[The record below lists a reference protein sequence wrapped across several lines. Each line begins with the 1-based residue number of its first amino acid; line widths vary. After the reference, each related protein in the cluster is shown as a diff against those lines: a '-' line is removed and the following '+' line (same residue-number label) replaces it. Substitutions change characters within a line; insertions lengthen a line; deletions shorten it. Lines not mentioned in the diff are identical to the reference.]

1 MLSANEGA
9 QETKAQG
16 AATTMP
22 PLPPDALIIVPVR
35 NTVLFPGLV
44 LPITL
49 GRPKSIAAA
58 QQAVRDQRQV
68 GILLQRDAEVADPTP
83 IDMHRMG
90 TLANIVRYVTGPD
103 GSHHLICQ
111 GEQRFQIVEYLSG
124 WPFFVARVL
133 QIAEPDA
140 KTSEIEA
147 RFVNLKAQTLE
158 AIQLLPQA
166 PPDLLA
172 AIQSIDGP
180 SALADL
186 AIAYMDV
193 KPEERQEILETVDIS
208 ARMDKVSRLLAHR
221 IEVLRLSQEI
231 GRQTKAALDERQ
243 REVLLREQMAAI
255 QRQLGEGEE
264 GKAAEMAE
272 LDKAIANAGM
282 PKEIEDQARKELRR
296 LQRMPEAAGE
306 YGMVRTYLDWL
317 IELPWALP
325 EEKPIDIVEARR
337 ILDED
342 HYDLDKIKRRIIE
355 YLAVR
360 KLAPQGKAPIL
371 CFVGPPGVGKT
382 SLGQSIARAM
392 GRKFVRVSLGGVH
405 DEAEIR
411 GHRRTYIGAL
421 PGNIIQAI
429 RKTGSRNCVMMLD
442 EIDKLGAGIQGDPGA
457 ALLEVLDPEQ
467 NHTFRDNYLAVPFDL
482 SRVVF
487 ITTANMLDTVPG
499 PLRDRMEIISLAGYT
514 GEEKLEIAHRYL
526 VRRQMEANGLKPGQV
541 EIGDDVLHEII
552 ANYTRE
558 AGVRGLERQIGQ
570 TLRHAAVRIA
580 EGGSG
585 PIRITRDDLVSI
597 LGPPKFESEM
607 AMRTSVP
614 GVATGLAWTPVGGD
628 ILFIEATRI
637 PGSGRLI
644 LTGQLGEVMKESAQA
659 ALSIVKNRAAAL
671 GIDAGRFEKS
681 DIHVHV
687 PAGAIPKDGPSAGVA
702 MFMALVSLMTDRTIR
717 SDTAMTGEISLRG
730 LVLPVGGIKEKVV
743 AAHSAGIKRVMLPA
757 RNRRDYDDIP
767 EVARREM
774 EFVWL
779 ERVEEAVAAALEPK
793 KPADAPPPCRSSP
806 ARTRSSTA
814 RPRDPPTL
822 AARASARFGRAE
834 ARNAKA
840 EAGDPGWIPACAG
853 MSGEH
858 ERVSVR
864 VANNSG
870 RSIAICVAPAAALLR
885 AGARRHGECA
895 AFGKHYRQI
904 ELHLPV
910 RGLRRRT
917 VQNRTYCAEGKLE

>member
-1 MLSANEGA
+1 MAEQQMNAKERASLGA
-9 QETKAQG
+9 SS
-16 AATTMP
+16 MP
-22 PLPPDALIIVPVR
+22 ALPPDALIIVPVR

-68 GILLQRDAEVADPTP
+68 GILLQRAAEVEDPTA

-90 TLANIVRYVTGPD
+90 TLANVVRYITTPD
-103 GSHHLICQ
+103 GSHHLVCQ

-124 WPFFVARVL
+124 WPFLVARVL
-133 QIAEPDA
+133 RIAEPE
-140 KTSEIEA
+140 TRSPEIEA
-147 RFVNLKAQTLE
+147 RFVNLKAQAVE
-158 AIQLLPQA
+158 AVELLPQA
-166 PPDLLA
+166 PAELVA
-172 AIQSIDGP
+172 AIQSIEAAP
-180 SALADL
+180 ALADL
-186 AIAYMDV
+186 SAAYMDI
-193 KPEERQEILETVDIS
+193 KPEEKQEILETVDIT

-231 GRQTKAALDERQ
+231 GRQTKAKLDERQ

-264 GKAAEMAE
+264 GKTAEIAE
-272 LDKAIANAGM
+272 LDKAISNAGM
-282 PKEIEDQARKELRR
+282 PKEVEDQARKELRR

-317 IELPWALP
+317 IELPWKLP
-325 EEKPIDIVEARR
+325 EEKPIDIAESRR

-342 HYDLDKIKRRIIE
+342 HYDLEKIKRRIIE
-355 YLAVR
+355 FLAVR
-360 KLAPQGKAPIL
+360 KLSPQGKAPIL

-392 GRKFVRVSLGGVH
+392 DRKFVRVSLGGVH

-429 RKTGSRNCVMMLD
+429 RKAGSRNCVMMLD

-467 NHTFRDNYLAVPFDL
+467 NNTFRDNYLGVPFDL

-487 ITTANMLDTVPG
+487 ITTANMLDTIPG

-514 GEEKLEIAHRYL
+514 ADEKMEIAHRYL
-526 VRRQMEANGLKPGQV
+526 VRRQTEANGLKPGQA
-541 EIGDDVLHEII
+541 EIDDEALREII
-552 ANYTRE
+552 QNYTRE
-558 AGVRGLERQIGQ
+558 AGVRSLERQIGRV
-570 TLRHAAVRIA
+570 LRHAAVRIA
-580 EGGSG
+580 EGQSG
-585 PIRITRDDLVSI
+585 PIRMTRGDLAAI
-597 LGPPKFESEM
+597 LGAPQFESET

-628 ILFIEATRI
+628 ILFIEATRV

-644 LTGQLGEVMKESAQA
+644 LTGQLGEVMRESAQA

-671 GIDAGRFEKS
+671 GIDASRFEKN
-681 DIHVHV
+681 DIHIHV

-702 MFMALVSLMTDRTIR
+702 MYMALVSLMTDRTVR

-743 AAHSAGIKRVMLPA
+743 GAHRAGIRRIMLPA
-757 RNRRDYDDIP
+757 RNRKDYDDIP
-767 EVARREM
+767 EIARKEV
-774 EFVWL
+774 EFIWL
-779 ERVEEAVAAALEPK
+779 ERVEEAVAAALEAK
-793 KPADAPPPCRSSP
+793 KADAAPGTVPQ
-806 ARTRSSTA
+806 
-814 RPRDPPTL
+814 L
-822 AARASARFGRAE
+822 AGAE
-834 ARNAKA
+834 A
-840 EAGDPGWIPACAG
+840 
-853 MSGEH
+853 
-858 ERVSVR
+858 
-864 VANNSG
+864 
-870 RSIAICVAPAAALLR
+870 
-885 AGARRHGECA
+885 
-895 AFGKHYRQI
+895 
-904 ELHLPV
+904 
-910 RGLRRRT
+910 
-917 VQNRTYCAEGKLE
+917 